1 MENLKNSQ
9 NINFIELLKNSMFA
23 YILLAIIIWFF
34 GTTVIG
40 IPVVFGIIL
49 YKGFGLGYTISICI
63 KLLGIQKGMAFVF
76 STIFLQNLI
85 IIPAIIAIAVSGF
98 KLYKSIVKDRRKD
111 NIKLEILRH
120 TLFSLIMCLI
130 LCLGALVEIFVSTN
144 ILKAIIQYLV

>member
-9 NINFIELLKNSMFA
+9 NINFMELLKNSLST
-23 YILLAIIIWFF
+23 YLLLAIIIWFF

-40 IPVVFGIIL
+40 IPIVFGIIL
-49 YKGFGLGYTISICI
+49 YKGFGLGYTISVCI
-63 KLLGIQKGMAFVF
+63 NLLGIQKGITFVF

-111 NIKLEILRH
+111 NIKIEILRH
-120 TLFSLIMCLI
+120 TLFSLIMCLV
-130 LCLGALVEIFVSTN
+130 LCLGALVEIFISTN
-144 ILKAIIQYLV
+144 ILKTVIKYLT

>member
-1 MENLKNSQ
+1 MENLKNSS
-9 NINFIELLKNSMFA
+9 NINLIELFKNSIFT
-23 YILLAIIIWFF
+23 YVILAIIIWFF

-49 YKGFGLGYTISICI
+49 YKGFGLGYTISVCI
-63 KLLGIQKGMAFVF
+63 KLLGIQKGMTFVF

-120 TLFSLIMCLI
+120 TLFSFIMCI
-130 LCLGALVEIFVSTN
+130 VLCLGALVEVFVSTN
-144 ILKAIIQYLV
+144 ILKAVIGYLV

>member
-1 MENLKNSQ
+1 MENLKNFQ
-9 NINFIELLKNSMFA
+9 NINFIELLKNSMFT